1 MQIDD
6 LVIRAKNL
14 AERGGRR
21 ILGICGSPGSGKSTL
36 ADRLVTA
43 LGAAAVYVGMDGFH
57 LAQAELDRLERTDR
71 KGAPDTFDAAG
82 YVAML
87 ERLRC
92 NEGDGDIVYAP
103 RFHREIEEPIAGEIP
118 VPPHIPLVI
127 TEGNYLL
134 LSEPPWRRVRE
145 LIDEVWF
152 LELDEDERLRRLIA
166 RHIAFGRT
174 PEQALR
180 QARGSDQRNAERIAP
195 TSHRADLVINPGIT
209 RRPHQRG

>member
-6 LVIRAKNL
+6 LVTRAKNL

-36 ADRLVTA
+36 ADWLVMA

-57 LAQAELDRLERTDR
+57 LAQAELARLGCTDR
-71 KGAPDTFDAAG
+71 KGAPDTFDGAG
-82 YVAML
+82 YVATL

-92 NEGDGDIVYAP
+92 DNGDGDTVYAP

-134 LSEPPWRRVRE
+134 LSESPWRRARD
-145 LIDEVWF
+145 LMDEVWF

-166 RHIAFGRT
+166 RHIAYGRT
-174 PEQALR
+174 PEQALH
-180 QARGSDQRNAERIAP
+180 QARGSDQRNAERIAS
-195 TSHRADLVINPGIT
+195 TSHRADLVIDSGIT
-209 RRPHQRG
+209 RRPHQRD